1 MEKNHYLLRY
11 FVRNEDRDFVAFSIN
26 KTKLAMHAKAFF
38 AITIITLSTSS
49 WNDMPILASR
59 TAVKSA
65 SLRPTKAAKQ
75 SDLPKYAAAYRIE
88 SLAPNLHLYQISI
101 TVQNTEQKPELDFI
115 LPAWRPGRYQIQ
127 NYAANVQEFSAR
139 AGKVPLFSTKI
150 DKQTWRVRTDN
161 HSEVTVS
168 YKYYAGAQLDAG
180 NSYVGREE
188 MYFNGSNLFM
198 YTPETRFKPVSLYI
212 DYPEGWSVAT
222 QLQRTDNPRLFTA
235 ETYDDLIDSPTIASP
250 TLVTFSTKVK
260 GVTLHICFHNGD
272 ALSGSRFN
280 PAQISKDLAKI
291 VETQFEMMKDV
302 PLKEYWFLY
311 HIMPYPFGHGVEHK
325 NSTSIVLG
333 PIDAVNTAEF
343 YDRFLSITSHE
354 FYHVWNIKRIIPK
367 EFVPYD
373 YTREVYTPMLYVS
386 EGFTSYYGDLTLA
399 RSKLWS
405 AKRYLSDLAANITSM
420 QNQYGRKV
428 QPLALSS
435 FDAWLSGY
443 GTGRANSTVNF
454 YSKGE
459 LVGLILDM
467 EIRKR
472 TANKASLDDV
482 MRLLNTEFAQ
492 KQRGFSAKDFESLV
506 ERVGQSSF
514 AEFFEKYV
522 YGTDELPFEQALA
535 VAGLEVRKLPAPQ
548 PYFGAS
554 VKTERDFQVIESVV
568 PESPAALA
576 GFDKGDMLVA
586 INNESLMG
594 KTLTAALAKLKAD
607 TTVKIAF
614 FRDGKLMEKSVK
626 LAEAYT
632 YDIVKRANPT
642 ALQRAV
648 AESWLG
654 TLWNEI

>member
-1 MEKNHYLLRY
+1 MHTPPL
-11 FVRNEDRDFVAFSIN
+11 FVTLFSLFI
-26 KTKLAMHAKAFF
+26 AMPVFTHHTAPQA
-38 AITIITLSTSS
+38 
-49 WNDMPILASR
+49 ASGR
-59 TAVKSA
+59 
-65 SLRPTKAAKQ
+65 AAKTAKR

-88 SLAPNLHLYQISI
+88 SLAPNLHLYHISI
-101 TVQNTEQKPELDFI
+101 TVQNPEQKPELDFI

-127 NYAANVQEFSAR
+127 NYAANVQEFSAH
-139 AGKVPLFSTKI
+139 AGKTPLFSTKI
-150 DKQTWRVRTDN
+150 DKQTWRVRTDQ
-161 HSEVTVS
+161 HSEITVS

-212 DYPEGWSVAT
+212 DYPQGWRVAT
-222 QLQRTDNPRLFTA
+222 QLQRTDDPRLFTA
-235 ETYDDLIDSPTIASP
+235 DTYDDLIDAPTIASP
-250 TLVTFSTKVK
+250 TLVQFSTKVK
-260 GVTLHICFHNGD
+260 GATLHICFHNAE
-272 ALSGSRFN
+272 ALGGNRFN
-280 PAQISKDLAKI
+280 QDQITKDLAKI

-325 NSTSIVLG
+325 YSTSIVLG
-333 PIDAVNTAEF
+333 PLDAVNTPEF
-343 YDRFLSITSHE
+343 YDRFLSISSHE
-354 FYHVWNIKRIIPK
+354 FYHIWNIKRIIPK
-367 EFVPYD
+367 EFLPYD

-399 RSKLWS
+399 RAKLWP
-405 AKRYLSDLAANITSM
+405 AKRYLSDLAANITSL
-420 QNQYGRKV
+420 QSQYGRKV

-443 GTGRANSTVNF
+443 GAGRANSTVNF

-472 TANKASLDDV
+472 TSNKASLEDV

-492 KQRGFSAKDFESLV
+492 KQRGFSAKDFEALV
-506 ERVGQSSF
+506 EQVGQSSF
-514 AEFFEKYV
+514 ADFFDKYV

-535 VAGLEVRKLPAPQ
+535 VAGFDVRKFPASQ

-554 VKTERDFQVIESVV
+554 VKTEKDFQVIESVV
-568 PESPAALA
+568 PESPAAVA

-586 INNESLMG
+586 INGESLMG
-594 KTLTAALAKLKAD
+594 KTLTTALAKLKAD
-607 TTVKIAF
+607 TTIKIAF
-614 FRDGKLMEKSVK
+614 FRDGKLMEKSVR
-626 LAEAYT
+626 LSETYT
-632 YDIVKRANPT
+632 YDITKKPNPT
-642 ALQRAV
+642 ALQKAV

-654 TLWNEI
+654 VPWNEI